1 MFSLER
7 ETNPKVKNVKQER
20 QTTNIQRKQKEDLR
34 KVARSNFKL
43 IKRKMSGNI
52 ARKIWWYSNFGDSR
66 DTNKNIFTD
75 LL

>member
-34 KVARSNFKL
+34 KVARSNFNL
-43 IKRKMSGNI
+43 IKRKMNGNI
-52 ARKIWWYSNFGDSR
+52 ARKI
-66 DTNKNIFTD
+66 
-75 LL
+75 